1 MKVFWYEGDIYIRAI
16 PAKSLMK
23 STMVYEVVTRGDVFA
38 LRIRDS
44 QLTIIKGTAEVVHC
58 DDDAPSVEVSQADFN
73 KIQQVQ
79 KQYAEQQYNLFP

>member
-1 MKVFWYEGDIYIRAI
+1 MKVFWYGGEVYIRVI

-23 STMVYEVVTRGDVFA
+23 STMVYEVITRGDVFA

-44 QLTIIKGTAEVVHC
+44 QLTIIKGTAKVVHY
-58 DDDAPSVEVSQADFN
+58 DDDSPGVEVSQADFD

-79 KQYAEQQYNLFP
+79 KHYAEEEYTLFP

>member
-1 MKVFWYEGDIYIRAI
+1 MKVFLYEGEFYIRVI

-23 STMVYEVVTRGDVFA
+23 STMVYEVTTRGDVFA

-58 DDDAPSVEVSQADFN
+58 DDEATHVAVSQADYL
-73 KIQQVQ
+73 KMQQAQ
-79 KQYAEQQYNLFP
+79 DQYKQPQYNLFP